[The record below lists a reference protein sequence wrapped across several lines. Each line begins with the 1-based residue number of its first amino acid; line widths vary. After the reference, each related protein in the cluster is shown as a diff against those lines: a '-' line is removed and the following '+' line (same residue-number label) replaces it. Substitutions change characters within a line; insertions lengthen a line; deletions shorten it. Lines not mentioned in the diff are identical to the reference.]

1 MFEGSEHPFS
11 SYFGYSVNRAP
22 GFWYVLTHHH
32 FAIASIA
39 SIFALPMPEEPP
51 ERIGPWSFV
60 ASLVCLKTGYPKS
73 WWSWSIHDFPCK
85 YCFIL
90 LFISIYFLFPSPSD
104 QVRLS
109 LSVFMYLSWLIPLKL
124 SAWWC
129 FEGMPHFHTHPKSA
143 GRCHS
148 RSVSAKTPVT
158 RAQVAPYR
166 NFRSCE
172 PNSLRGHGPMDQA
185 WETAKN
191 GLGTR
196 EFSTKYLGGGWPIQ
210 IHKPCNHK
218 AWDCIP
224 CKFSSIL
231 MNKNVWKLH
240 RNQRSDVSVD
250 QNMEG
255 HFTLSYIGYW
265 ETTPRI
271 N

>member
-73 WWSWSIHDFPCK
+73 WWSWFIHDFPCK

-129 FEGMPHFHTHPKSA
+129 FEGMPHFHTQNLLAATAAALPRHQSPEP
-143 GRCHS
+143 
-148 RSVSAKTPVT
+148 RSHHTATSGLVNPTACAAMDQWT
-158 RAQVAPYR
+158 RARKQQKMALGQGSSVPSTLVAVGQFKYTNHAITRPGTA
-166 NFRSCE
+166 F
-172 PNSLRGHGPMDQA
+172 PANSVQ
-185 WETAKN
+185 
-191 GLGTR
+191 
-196 EFSTKYLGGGWPIQ
+196 Y
-210 IHKPCNHK
+210 
-218 AWDCIP
+218 
-224 CKFSSIL
+224 
-231 MNKNVWKLH
+231 
-240 RNQRSDVSVD
+240 
-250 QNMEG
+250 
-255 HFTLSYIGYW
+255 
-265 ETTPRI
+265 
-271 N
+271 

>member
-73 WWSWSIHDFPCK
+73 WWSWFIHDFPCK

-90 LFISIYFLFPSPSD
+90 LFISIYVLFVPIAFRPSPP
-104 QVRLS
+104 QPKCIYVFIMTYPTKIVS
-109 LSVFMYLSWLIPLKL
+109 LVMFWGNAPFS
-124 SAWWC
+124 
-129 FEGMPHFHTHPKSA
+129 HPKSA
-143 GRCHS
+143 GRHS

-172 PNSLRGHGPMDQA
+172 PNSLRGHGPMDQGQ
-185 WETAKN
+185 ETAKMA
-191 GLGTR
+191 LGQGSSVPSTLVAVGQFKYTNHAITR
-196 EFSTKYLGGGWPIQ
+196 PGTAFPA
-210 IHKPCNHK
+210 N
-218 AWDCIP
+218 
-224 CKFSSIL
+224 
-231 MNKNVWKLH
+231 
-240 RNQRSDVSVD
+240 SVQD
-250 QNMEG
+250 
-255 HFTLSYIGYW
+255 
-265 ETTPRI
+265 
-271 N
+271 